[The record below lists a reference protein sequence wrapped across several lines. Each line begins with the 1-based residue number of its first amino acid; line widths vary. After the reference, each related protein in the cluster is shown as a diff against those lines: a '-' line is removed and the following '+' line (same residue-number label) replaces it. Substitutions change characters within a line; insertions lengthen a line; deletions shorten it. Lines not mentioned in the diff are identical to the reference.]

1 MHSLVRGQNL
11 WYAEDKKSREK
22 VFAHGCQLQDVHVRR
37 LRPSGCGHVYRKNR
51 RGAPHGAGDAADGND
66 TLRRE
71 RDDAV
76 AENDTLRLL
85 AEEDARLRD
94 DNTHLEQQVQALQQ
108 QLAAV
113 QAENDALRGPA
124 GEYQSLKEHVAD
136 IEISAHRRTEEFRAR
151 AMERLGQCIAQQRLW
166 CSQRR
171 STYLNMNTALAEQLR
186 AAQEAVDS
194 ADFAAFDDMIAEL
207 QRLEDE
213 LKKPDPQ
220 L

>member
-1 MHSLVRGQNL
+1 M
-11 WYAEDKKSREK
+11 
-22 VFAHGCQLQDVHVRR
+22 
-37 LRPSGCGHVYRKNR
+37 
-51 RGAPHGAGDAADGND
+51 
-66 TLRRE
+66 
-71 RDDAV
+71 

-94 DNTHLEQQVQALQQ
+94 DNTHLEQQVQVLQQ
-108 QLAAV
+108 QLTAV

-194 ADFAAFDDMIAEL
+194 ADFTAFDDMIA
-207 QRLEDE
+207 RGCTSGCRRSGTSRRSRGRGRRGACRCASGHRRSASGTRCGA
-213 LKKPDPQ
+213 PYRSHPHVA
-220 L
+220 